1 VACKRVA
8 DPDLE
13 QGGNINAM
21 VRRESPPE
29 I

>member
-1 VACKRVA
+1 VAGKTAA

-13 QGGNINAM
+13 QGGNINAV